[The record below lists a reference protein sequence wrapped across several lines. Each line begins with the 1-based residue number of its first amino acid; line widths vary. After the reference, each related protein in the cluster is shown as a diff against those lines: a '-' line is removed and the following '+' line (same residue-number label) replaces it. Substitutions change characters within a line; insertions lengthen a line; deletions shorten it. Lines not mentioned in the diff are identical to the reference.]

1 MTPAFWRGKKVFI
14 TGHTGFKGT
23 WLTLWLQRLGAE
35 VVGYALPPST
45 EPSMFTLTRAR
56 EGITSIEGDVR
67 DLRKLQSALQD
78 HQPEIVIHMAAQAL
92 VKTAYADPVTTYTT
106 NVVGTLNILEAI
118 RHTSSVRVA
127 VCITSDK
134 CYQNDEWVWGYRE
147 NDRMGGHDPYS
158 SSKGCAELLISAYRD
173 SYFHPDKFAEHGVA
187 LASTRAGN
195 VIGGGDWSK
204 DRLVPDTVSAIMS
217 GKPVLIR
224 RPGAVRPWQFVLEPL
239 RGYLH
244 LAERLHA
251 EPTRFAG
258 AWNFGPDI
266 EQIKPVQ
273 WITDYL
279 TRRWGDQ
286 ASWVLDGAIHPHEDH
301 FLRLDCTKAKSV
313 LGWRPAM
320 DLPTVLDWIVEWY
333 RTYHTRGDLRALT
346 EAQIER
352 YESFAL
358 SFSPNEHEHSRLPV
372 LSDAAFENLRGSRNG
387 SHGQRL
393 LAS

>member
-1 MTPAFWRGKKVFI
+1 MTPAFWHGKKVFI

-45 EPSMFTLTRAR
+45 EPSMFTLTRAS
-56 EGITSIEGDVR
+56 EGIKSIEGDVR
-67 DLRKLQSALQD
+67 DLAKLQSALRE
-78 HQPEIVIHMAAQAL
+78 HRPEIVIHMAAQAL

-106 NVVGTLNILEAI
+106 NVVGTLNLLESV
-118 RHTSSVRVA
+118 RHTPSVRVA

-173 SYFHPDKFAEHGVA
+173 SYFSPEKIAEHGVA

-204 DRLVPDTVSAIMS
+204 DRLVPDTVSAIMA

-224 RPGAVRPWQFVLEPL
+224 RPHAVRPWQFVLEPL
-239 RGYLH
+239 RGYLD
-244 LAERLHA
+244 LAERLHQ
-251 EPTRFAG
+251 EPAKFAG

-279 TRRWGDQ
+279 TNRWGES
-286 ASWVLDGAIHPHEDH
+286 ATWILDGANHPHEDH
-301 FLRLDCTKAKSV
+301 FLRLDCTKAKSI
-313 LGWRPAM
+313 LGWRPAL
-320 DLPTVLDWIVEWY
+320 DLPTVLDWIVDWY
-333 RTYHTRGDLRALT
+333 RASKENADLRAVT
-346 EAQIER
+346 EAQIDR
-352 YESFAL
+352 YETLVRESSGEL
-358 SFSPNEHEHSRLPV
+358 SLPATSP
-372 LSDAAFENLRGSRNG
+372 LRK
-387 SHGQRL
+387 
-393 LAS
+393 AS

>member
-1 MTPAFWRGKKVFI
+1 MTPSFWRGKKVFI
-14 TGHTGFKGT
+14 TGHTGFKGS
-23 WLTLWLQRLGAE
+23 WLTLWLQRLGAD
-35 VVGYALPPST
+35 VVGFALPPST
-45 EPSMFTLTRAR
+45 EPSMFHLTRASD
-56 EGITSIEGDVR
+56 GITSIEGDVR
-67 DLRKLQSALQD
+67 DLAKVRAAL
-78 HQPEIVIHMAAQAL
+78 HAHRPEIVIHMAAQAL

-106 NVVGTLNILEAI
+106 NVVGTLNVLEAV
-118 RHTSSVRVA
+118 RHALSVRVA

-173 SYFHPDKFAEHGVA
+173 SYFPPEHFAQHHVA

-195 VIGGGDWSK
+195 VIGGGDWSR
-204 DRLVPDTVSAIMS
+204 DRLVPDTMNAIMS

-244 LAERLHA
+244 LAERLYD
-251 EPTRFAG
+251 EPARFAG

-279 TRRWGDQ
+279 TRRWGGN
-286 ASWVLDGAIHPHEDH
+286 ASWLLDGATHPHEDH
-301 FLRLDCTKAKSV
+301 FLRLDCTKAKSI
-313 LGWRPAM
+313 LGWKPVM

-333 RTYHTRGDLRALT
+333 RAYHSGGDLRAIT
-346 EAQIER
+346 EAQLER
-352 YESFAL
+352 YESLAL
-358 SFSPNEHEHSRLPV
+358 FSPPTEHEQSPMPV
-372 LSDAAFENLRGSRNG
+372 LPNATLEDLRGSRNG